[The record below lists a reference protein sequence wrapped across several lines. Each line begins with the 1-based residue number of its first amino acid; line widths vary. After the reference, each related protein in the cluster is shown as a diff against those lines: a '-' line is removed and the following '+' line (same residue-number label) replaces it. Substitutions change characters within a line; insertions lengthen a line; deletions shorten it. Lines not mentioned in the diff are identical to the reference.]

1 MLVGGSILAPND
13 DTGVVFEAEDGSVE
27 AAKGVWCTGSAN
39 AHTESAGIPLS
50 ASVIE
55 QDAASAP
62 ARPTDGGRSL
72 GEVEGCC

>member
-13 DTGVVFEAEDGSVE
+13 DTGVVFEAEDGSVD

-39 AHTESAGIPLS
+39 ADTESAGIPLS

-55 QDAASAP
+55 QDAAAAP
-62 ARPTDGGRSL
+62 ALPTDGGGSL
-72 GEVEGCC
+72 REVEGCC